1 MQKVGE
7 FTERVT
13 SEGEW
18 RNGDPASNVRATP
31 MLAGYFNMLQRE
43 LMNVLADAGI
53 APDIANEGQV
63 AAAMNAI
70 ADRRAVSR
78 VDGVAVITVVE
89 EI

>member
-1 MQKVGE
+1 MEKVGA
-7 FTERVT
+7 FTERTT

-31 MLAGYFNMLQRE
+31 MLAAYFNMLQRE
-43 LMNVLADAGI
+43 LLNVLADAGI
-53 APDIANEGQV
+53 VADIADETQL

-78 VDGVAVITVVE
+78 VSGVAVITVE
-89 EI
+89 EV

>member
-1 MQKVGE
+1 MEKVGV
-7 FTERVT
+7 FTERTT

-43 LMNVLADAGI
+43 LLNVLADAGI
-53 APDIANEGQV
+53 DADIQDETQL
-63 AAAMNAI
+63 AAAINAI

-78 VDGVAVITVVE
+78 VDGVAVITVE
-89 EI
+89 EA

>member
-1 MQKVGE
+1 MQKVGA
-7 FTERVT
+7 FTERST

-31 MLAGYFNMLQRE
+31 MLASYFNMLQRE
-43 LMNVLADAGI
+43 LMAILADAGI
-53 APDIANEGQV
+53 EPDIANEAQV

-78 VDGVAVITVVE
+78 VDGVAVIKVE
-89 EI
+89 EV